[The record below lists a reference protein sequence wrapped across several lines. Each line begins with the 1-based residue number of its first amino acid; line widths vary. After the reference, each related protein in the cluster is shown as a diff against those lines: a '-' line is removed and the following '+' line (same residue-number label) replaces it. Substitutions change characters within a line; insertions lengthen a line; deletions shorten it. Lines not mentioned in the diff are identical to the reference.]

1 MIRIMALETAIDAG
15 LDENEFSA
23 SWSWLKGFKKRYRLS
38 IRARTRCGQDT
49 QADGEA
55 ALATHLQCGQTGV
68 NYEYLPTK
76 TLNDRGASTIWIKC
90 GGKSKERATAMVM
103 ADTTG
108 KKYPMFLVLK
118 TAASKVKKVVQE
130 NNAVRQGFGKTVW
143 KHVEPL

>member
-1 MIRIMALETAIDAG
+1 MALGTAIDAG

-23 SWSWLKGFKKRYRLS
+23 SWSWLKDFKKGYQLS

-49 QADGEA
+49 QADGDA
-55 ALATHLQCGQTGV
+55 ALATFADRIAHFVMEHEIEVICNADQTGV

-76 TLNDRGASTIWIKC
+76 TFNDRAASTIWIKC

-130 NNAVRQGFGKTVW
+130 NNA
-143 KHVEPL
+143 